1 MSTNLESLRAEQE
14 ARLAKLL
21 EELAEQSAR
30 AVEQLM
36 AEEDSRQ
43 AAYAELAARQEAA
56 LAELNHPA
64 E

>member
-21 EELAEQSAR
+21 EELAEQGAR
-30 AVEQLM
+30 AVELLM

>member
-14 ARLAKLL
+14 ARLSKLA

>member
-1 MSTNLESLRAEQE
+1 VSTNLESLRAEQE

>member
-1 MSTNLESLRAEQE
+1 
-14 ARLAKLL
+14 
-21 EELAEQSAR
+21 
-30 AVEQLM
+30 M